1 MKVGIYNR
9 HTNGVN
15 VDESKKRTRDQSRGF
30 GENPLKPGLFL
41 ADVLDRFRE
50 LCGRPNFQGAV
61 GNLPG

>member
-30 GENPLKPGLFL
+30 GENPLK
-41 ADVLDRFRE
+41 
-50 LCGRPNFQGAV
+50 
-61 GNLPG
+61 